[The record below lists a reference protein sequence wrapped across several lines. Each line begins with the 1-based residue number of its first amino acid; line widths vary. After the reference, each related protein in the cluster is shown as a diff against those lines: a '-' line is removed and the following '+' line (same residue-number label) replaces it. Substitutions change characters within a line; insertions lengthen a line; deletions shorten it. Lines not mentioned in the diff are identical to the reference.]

1 MSAPLPF
8 TLAGETVRG
17 KRLGTELGF
26 PTANL
31 LYPPT
36 PQLPPDGVYIA
47 LALIDGRRYIAI
59 LNQGSHPTA
68 PGGRATVETHLLG
81 FAGGDLYGKRLA
93 LTYLR
98 YLRPE
103 LRFDTLE
110 GLKAQLAADE
120 AEAARWALERC
131 LATPAELGLPGAPA
145 D

>member
-8 TLAGETVRG
+8 TLSGETVHG

-31 LYPPT
+31 RYPPT
-36 PQLPPDGVYIA
+36 PLLPPDGVYIA

-68 PGGRATVETHLLG
+68 PGGCATVETHLLG
-81 FAGGDLYGKRLA
+81 FAGGDLYGKRLT
-93 LTYLR
+93 LTYLH

-103 LRFDTLE
+103 MRFATLE
-110 GLKAQLAADE
+110 ALKAQLAADE
-120 AEAARWALERC
+120 AQAARWALMRRLVTEAD
-131 LATPAELGLPGAPA
+131 LQSPAAR
-145 D
+145 